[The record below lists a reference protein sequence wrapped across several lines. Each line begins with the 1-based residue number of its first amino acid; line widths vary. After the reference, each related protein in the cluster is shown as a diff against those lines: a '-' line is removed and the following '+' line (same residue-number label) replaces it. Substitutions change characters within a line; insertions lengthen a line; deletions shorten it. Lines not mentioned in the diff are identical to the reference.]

1 MNNTTSTIGTLG
13 RLGLLLCL
21 SLAVASCGFYLQG
34 QSQRSFPPQ
43 LNLYV
48 DDPLLANVISQDL
61 LQHEVALVQLTSI
74 GGTDTAVPTL
84 QLTRTLK
91 RSEELI
97 LDTNGEALIWRYTL
111 TSQYLFLTGGS
122 PENTSANSSTQSL
135 LPISVST
142 DVDLSGSNATVNE
155 RIEADSWTLLY
166 QQLGQRISRQ
176 LSFE

>member
-1 MNNTTSTIGTLG
+1 MINTTSTIGTLG

-61 LQHEVALVQLTSI
+61 LQHEVSLVELTSI
-74 GGTDTAVPTL
+74 GGADTAVPTL

-122 PENTSANSSTQSL
+122 PENTSANPSTQSL

-142 DVDLSGSNATVNE
+142 DADLSGANATVNE

>member
-1 MNNTTSTIGTLG
+1 M
-13 RLGLLLCL
+13 
-21 SLAVASCGFYLQG
+21 QG

-122 PENTSANSSTQSL
+122 PENTSANPSTQSL
-135 LPISVST
+135 LPLSVST
-142 DVDLSGSNATVNE
+142 DVDLSGANATVNE

>member
-1 MNNTTSTIGTLG
+1 MINTTSTIGTLG

-142 DVDLSGSNATVNE
+142 DVDLGGANATVNE

>member
-1 MNNTTSTIGTLG
+1 MINTTSTIGTLG

-61 LQHEVALVQLTSI
+61 LQHEVSLVQLTSI
-74 GGTDTAVPTL
+74 GGTDTEVPTL

-122 PENTSANSSTQSL
+122 PENTSANPSTQPL

-142 DVDLSGSNATVNE
+142 DVDLGGANATVNE

>member
-1 MNNTTSTIGTLG
+1 MINTTSTIGTLG

-61 LQHEVALVQLTSI
+61 LQHEVSLVQLTSI

-122 PENTSANSSTQSL
+122 RENTSANPSTQSL
-135 LPISVST
+135 LPLSVST
-142 DVDLSGSNATVNE
+142 DVDLSGANATVNE

>member
-1 MNNTTSTIGTLG
+1 MINTTSTIGTLG

-61 LQHEVALVQLTSI
+61 LQHEVSLVELTSI
-74 GGTDTAVPTL
+74 GGADTAVPTL

-111 TSQYLFLTGGS
+111 TSQYLFLSGGS
-122 PENTSANSSTQSL
+122 PENTSANPSTQSL

>member
-1 MNNTTSTIGTLG
+1 MINTTSTIGTLG

-61 LQHEVALVQLTSI
+61 LQHKVALVQLTSI

-142 DVDLSGSNATVNE
+142 DVDLSGANATVNE

>member
-1 MNNTTSTIGTLG
+1 MINTTSTIGTLG

-142 DVDLSGSNATVNE
+142 DVDLSGANATVNE

>member
-122 PENTSANSSTQSL
+122 PENTSANPSTQSL
-135 LPISVST
+135 LPLSVST
-142 DVDLSGSNATVNE
+142 DVDLSGANATVNE

>member
-1 MNNTTSTIGTLG
+1 MIYTTSKAGTLG
-13 RLGLLLCL
+13 RLIMLLCL
-21 SLAVASCGFYLQG
+21 SLVITSCGFYLQG

-48 DDPLLANVISQDL
+48 DDPLLASVISQDL
-61 LQHEVALVQLTSI
+61 RQHDVSIVRLTSV
-74 GGTDTAVPTL
+74 GVTDTAVPTL

-91 RSEELI
+91 HTAELI
-97 LDTNGEALIWRYTL
+97 LDTNGDALIWRYTL
-111 TSQYLFLTGGS
+111 SSQYLLLPGLAQ
-122 PENTSANSSTQSL
+122 ENTQLTPTTQSL

-142 DVDLSGSNATVNE
+142 DVDLSGANATINE

-166 QQLGQRISRQ
+166 QQLGQRVSRQ

>member
-1 MNNTTSTIGTLG
+1 MINTTSTIGTLG

-61 LQHEVALVQLTSI
+61 LQHEVSLVQLTSI

-111 TSQYLFLTGGS
+111 TSQYLFLTAGS
-122 PENTSANSSTQSL
+122 PENTSANPSTQSL

-142 DVDLSGSNATVNE
+142 DVDLGGSNATVNE

>member
-1 MNNTTSTIGTLG
+1 MINTTSTIGTLG

-122 PENTSANSSTQSL
+122 LENTSANLSTQSL
-135 LPISVST
+135 LPLSVST
-142 DVDLSGSNATVNE
+142 DVDLSGANATVNE

>member
-122 PENTSANSSTQSL
+122 PENTSANPSTQSL

>member
-1 MNNTTSTIGTLG
+1 
-13 RLGLLLCL
+13 L

-122 PENTSANSSTQSL
+122 PENTSANPSTQSL

-142 DVDLSGSNATVNE
+142 DVDLGGANATVNE